1 MFWLEVN
8 AIKDRNR
15 MLAICKCFF
24 GKDIVWD
31 EMKAWRIAS
40 GVLLKAIKVPCVS
53 LYGSLAL
60 CVPSDFKE

>member
-1 MFWLEVN
+1 MH
-8 AIKDRNR
+8 
-15 MLAICKCFF
+15 AICKCFF
-24 GKDIVWD
+24 EKDIVWD